1 MAEVFGFC
9 DERFAEVRDI
19 LGASID
25 AGSDVGAS
33 YALTVDGEV
42 VIDLWG
48 GHLDENR
55 TTAWQEDTII
65 NVYSTTKTMSF
76 LTALMLADCDE
87 LDFDAPVARYWPE
100 FAANGKQDVKVWHL
114 MNHASGL
121 SGMDEPMEPEDLYD
135 WDKICSALAKQE
147 PWWEPGTATGYHAIT
162 QGYLIGELVRRISG
176 QTLGQ
181 FFASEIAQPLQ
192 ADFHIGVPES
202 EFPRI
207 ANLIVA
213 GTGEGPVPE
222 DPGSIAARTFRNPFS
237 PAHYSWTDAWRKAEI
252 PAANGHGNARSVARA
267 QTPLACGGQAFGVR
281 LFSEDTARQV
291 MRPRISGKDLAT
303 GVPQTFGL
311 GFGIVP
317 ENVSLSPNKNTCYW
331 GGWGGSAVVIDQDA
345 RLSAAYVM
353 NKMADGLNGDFRSFK
368 LLAAVYRGL

>member
-1 MAEVFGFC
+1 
-9 DERFAEVRDI
+9 
-19 LGASID
+19 
-25 AGSDVGAS
+25 
-33 YALTVDGEV
+33 
-42 VIDLWG
+42 
-48 GHLDENR
+48 
-55 TTAWQEDTII
+55 
-65 NVYSTTKTMSF
+65 
-76 LTALMLADCDE
+76 
-87 LDFDAPVARYWPE
+87 
-100 FAANGKQDVKVWHL
+100 
-114 MNHASGL
+114 
-121 SGMDEPMEPEDLYD
+121 
-135 WDKICSALAKQE
+135 
-147 PWWEPGTATGYHAIT
+147 
-162 QGYLIGELVRRISG
+162 
-176 QTLGQ
+176 
-181 FFASEIAQPLQ
+181 
-192 ADFHIGVPES
+192 VPES

-213 GTGEGPVPE
+213 GTGEGPARGDPE
-222 DPGSIAARTFRNPFS
+222 SISARTFRNPFS

-267 QTPLACGGQAFGVR
+267 QTPLACGGRAFGVR
-281 LFSEDTARQV
+281 LFSEDTAHQV

-317 ENVSLSPNKNTCYW
+317 ESVPLSPNKNTCYW

>member
-9 DERFAEVRDI
+9 DERFAEVRDT
-19 LGASID
+19 LAKSID
-25 AGSDVGAS
+25 AGMDVGAS
-33 YALTVDGEV
+33 YALTIDGEM

-48 GHLDENR
+48 GHLDEDQ
-55 TTAWQEDTII
+55 TMPWQEDTII
-65 NVYSTTKTMSF
+65 NVYSSTKTMSF
-76 LTALMLADCDE
+76 LTALMLADRGE
-87 LDFDAPVARYWPE
+87 LDFDAPVVRYWPE
-100 FAANGKQDVKVWHL
+100 FAANGKEDVRVWHV
-114 MNHASGL
+114 MNHAAGL

-135 WDKICSALAKQE
+135 WDKMVSALAKQA

-162 QGYLIGELVRRISG
+162 QGYLIGELVKRISG

-181 FFASEIAQPLQ
+181 FFATEIARPLQ

-207 ANLIVA
+207 ANLILA
-213 GTGEGPVPE
+213 GEGEAPAPE
-222 DPGSIAARTFRNPFS
+222 NPESISARTFRNPFS
-237 PAHYSWTDAWRKAEI
+237 PARYSWTDGWRKAEI

-267 QTPLACGGQAFGVR
+267 QAPLACGGSAFGVR
-281 LFSEDTARQV
+281 LFSEDIARQV
-291 MRPRISGKDLAT
+291 MQPRIEGHDLVT

-317 ENVSLSPNKNTCYW
+317 DSVPLSPNKNTCYW

-345 RLSAAYVM
+345 RISAAYVM
-353 NKMADGLNGDFRSFK
+353 NKMADSLTGDFRSFK
-368 LLAAVYRGL
+368 LLAAVYRNL